1 MNTRERNLRK
11 LNGSI
16 TKRVIEL
23 HANGYEYDFL
33 MLGSHLLCLQNNQRF
48 PVGAVDIKVVDQGYD
63 KLSRS
68 FKYVHVIETC
78 SGEKGLMIVEA
89 IFTNSSFPK
98 RQLPRVSTRHTTIP
112 IFRNHTTAF
121 L

>member
-1 MNTRERNLRK
+1 MNTSEKKPRK
-11 LNGSI
+11 LNASI
-16 TKRVIEL
+16 TQRVIEL

-33 MLGSHLLCLQNNQRF
+33 MLGSHLLCVQNNQRF
-48 PVGAVDIKVVDQGYD
+48 PVGAVDIKVVDQCYD

-68 FKYVHVIETC
+68 FKYLHVIETC

-89 IFTNSSFPK
+89 IFTNNSFREW
-98 RQLPRVSTRHTTIP
+98 RQPPVSPRRTAMP

-121 L
+121 P